1 MENMDD
7 VFKFWYEVYVFSRS
21 LLVEPDWKVQIQ
33 RLYEIWEEIGQ
44 LITLD
49 CFRDNF
55 INHCAELDLPGET
68 YDLKEGYKM
77 ANNEWREELMITVS
91 DRIIKHYDDDVSLSA
106 TVVSWDSVKNCIF
119 VDKSICKLYYE
130 KE

>member
-1 MENMDD
+1 MDD

-21 LLVEPDWKVQIQ
+21 LLVEPGWKVQIQ
-33 RLYEIWEEIGQ
+33 RLHEIWEEMGQ

-68 YDLKEGYKM
+68 YDLKEGIKM
-77 ANNEWREELMITVS
+77 ANNEWREELMITVAN
-91 DRIIKHYDDDVSLSA
+91 RIIKHYDDESSKTSLDMLGHV
-106 TVVSWDSVKNCIF
+106 TFIQ
-119 VDKSICKLYYE
+119 
-130 KE
+130 

>member
-1 MENMDD
+1 MDD
-7 VFKFWYEVYVFSRS
+7 IFKFWYEVYIFSRIHRI
-21 LLVEPDWKVQIQ
+21 EPDWKVQIQ
-33 RLYEIWEEIGQ
+33 RLHEIWEEVGRC
-44 LITLD
+44 ITLD
-49 CFRDNF
+49 CFRF
-55 INHCAELDLPGET
+55 SFFKHCTELNLPGET
-68 YDLKEGYKM
+68 YDFKQGFEK
-77 ANNEWREELMITVS
+77 ANNEWCEELMIIVA